1 MSIACKLQNDPARY
15 LRGVG
20 LRGTKGGLKRFLSNK
35 TPRGAIR
42 KEEFASND
50 HERKARGVGLGGGE
64 SMDRS
69 WTGLNLHLATFAY
82 I

>member
-1 MSIACKLQNDPARY
+1 M
-15 LRGVG
+15 
-20 LRGTKGGLKRFLSNK
+20 
-35 TPRGAIR
+35 GAIR
-42 KEEFASND
+42 KEVFARID
-50 HERKARGVGLGGGE
+50 HERKARGVGQGDGE